1 MEQKNDI
8 LDSALDGLVYQALDA
23 LNERDEEVRRMDT
36 ELSRAT
42 ETLVTD
48 TPLDVKT
55 RAVINE
61 YAGRLTSLCAKHYRH
76 LYLQGAKDCVAL
88 LRELGVIQ

>member
-1 MEQKNDI
+1 MEQKKDI
-8 LDSALDGLVYQALDA
+8 LDMALDGLVYQALDA
-23 LNERDEEVRRMDT
+23 LSEQDEEVRRLDT

-61 YAGRLTSLCAKHYRH
+61 YAGRLTALTSKHYRH

-88 LRELGVIQ
+88 LRKLGVIK

>member
-1 MEQKNDI
+1 MEKKKDI
-8 LDSALDGLVYQALDA
+8 LDMAMDGLVYQALDV
-23 LNERDEEVRRMDT
+23 LSEQDEEVRRMEA

-61 YAGRLTSLCAKHYRH
+61 YAGRLTELSSKQYRH
-76 LYLQGAKDCVAL
+76 LYLQGARDCVEL
-88 LRELGVIQ
+88 LRKLGVIQ

>member
-1 MEQKNDI
+1 MEQKKDI
-8 LDSALDGLVYQALDA
+8 LDTALHGLVYQALDA
-23 LNERDEEVRRMDT
+23 LNERDAEVSRMDT

-42 ETLVTD
+42 EKLITD
-48 TPLDVKT
+48 TPLDEKT

-61 YAGRLTSLCAKHYRH
+61 YTDRLTSLCAKHYRH

-88 LRELGVIQ
+88 LRELGVIK

>member
-55 RAVINE
+55 SAVVNE
-61 YAGRLTSLCAKHYRH
+61 YAGRLTALCAKHYRH

>member
-1 MEQKNDI
+1 MEQKKDI
-8 LDSALDGLVYQALDA
+8 LDAALGSLVYQALDE
-23 LNERDEEVRRMDT
+23 LNERDGEVSRMDT

-42 ETLVTD
+42 EKLVTD
-48 TPLDVKT
+48 TPLDEKT
-55 RAVINE
+55 RAVVNE